1 MKVIDNANS
10 KELVRLILNAR
21 KDITVDKTQIKK
33 LDYIVTSSSEK
44 YGIAVRYRN
53 IPDTETCSQ
62 VFDDT
67 EELKDICS
75 ENNLI
80 PAIAFVLYDTKRIRT
95 YIFTVGQLEKLVQR
109 NDAEKKEVIKRV
121 DHGLQIKYGNN
132 TEPVDRLFN
141 KLKMYLDCTELTID
155 ENTND
160 FTRQ

>member
-21 KDITVDKTQIKK
+21 KDVTVDKTQIEK
-33 LDYIVTSSSEK
+33 LDYIVTSESEK

-53 IPDTETCSQ
+53 IPETETCSQ

-67 EELKDICS
+67 EELKDVCS
-75 ENNLI
+75 EKNLI
-80 PAIAFVLYDTKRIRT
+80 PTIAFVLYDTNRIRT
-95 YIFTVGQLEKLVQR
+95 YIFTVGQLEELAKRDDIEEVV
-109 NDAEKKEVIKRV
+109 KKV
-121 DHGLQIKYGNN
+121 DHGLQIKYGINK
-132 TEPVDRLFN
+132 TPTDSLLD